1 MDSKH
6 TATLNVAIVGAGIAG
21 LAAAIALRK
30 ANHNVTVLERSTF
43 KMEVGAAINMPPQAT
58 KIMRAWGLPLP
69 QAGTTANRST
79 TNGTGDDTFGGTIL
93 GGSRRVFFKNAQ
105 AIPVQRFE
113 SAAEK
118 FGTPFI
124 SYHRGD
130 LHTMLRMKVEE
141 LDAKIELGHVVT
153 DIDCERG
160 TVLTSTG
167 DRSESY
173 QYDLI
178 VIADGINTAFV
189 PHVVGEDIPLQRLG
203 RICYRCLISTSKILA
218 DDEASKLYPLQD
230 GTPAGVDGIS
240 GSMNP
245 QSKVML
251 IQYPCRWGEVMN
263 VAVFDRPKED
273 NVGERGWNSPATIE
287 EALEPLTDFDA
298 SFKALLRC
306 ADNVKAFAIAVRSPL
321 PTFIRGRAVL
331 IGDAAHPMLPTLAG
345 SYYY

>member
-1 MDSKH
+1 MDSNH

-58 KIMRAWGLPLP
+58 KIMQAWGLPLP
-69 QAGTTANRST
+69 QAGASANGST
-79 TNGTGDDTFGGTIL
+79 INGAGDDTFGGTIL
-93 GGSRRVFFKNAQ
+93 GGSRRVFYKNAQ
-105 AIPVQRFE
+105 TIPVQSFE
-113 SAAEK
+113 SVAEK
-118 FGTPFI
+118 FGSPFI

-141 LDAKIELGHVVT
+141 LDAKIELGRVVT

-160 TVLTSTG
+160 SVSTSAG
-167 DRSESY
+167 DSSETS
-173 QYDLI
+173 QFDLI

-189 PHVVGEDIPLQRLG
+189 QHIVGKDIPLQRLG
-203 RICYRCLISTSKILA
+203 RMCYRCLISTSKILA
-218 DDEASKLYPLQD
+218 DEEASRLYPLQD
-230 GTPAGVDGIS
+230 GTPTGVDGIS

-251 IQYPCRWGEVMN
+251 IQYPCRKGDVMN
-263 VAVFDRPKED
+263 VAVFDRPKENNIEKRD
-273 NVGERGWNSPATIE
+273 WNSPATVE
-287 EALEPLTDFDA
+287 EALEPLKDFDA
-298 SFKALLRC
+298 PFKALLRC

-321 PTFIRGRAVL
+321 PTFTRGRAVL

-345 SYYY
+345 SY